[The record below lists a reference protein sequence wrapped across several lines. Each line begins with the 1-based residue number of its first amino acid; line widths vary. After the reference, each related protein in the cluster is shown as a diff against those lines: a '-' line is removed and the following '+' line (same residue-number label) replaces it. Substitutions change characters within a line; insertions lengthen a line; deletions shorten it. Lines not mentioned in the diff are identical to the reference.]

1 MTNNEHCRSQH
12 VFLYVEL
19 RARIVI
25 GNSLNLYVLQFFL
38 FYVCFACNKKPQHA
52 AAECCGMCSHENKFS
67 SCFVD
72 ASLDVVCRSVLS
84 KSTHVAMYYLFKLLQ
99 PEMSERL
106 AIK

>member
-1 MTNNEHCRSQH
+1 MCCNF
-12 VFLYVEL
+12 V
-19 RARIVI
+19 
-25 GNSLNLYVLQFFL
+25 L
-38 FYVCFACNKKPQHA
+38 FYVCFSCLACNQKTQHA

-84 KSTHVAMYYLFKLLQ
+84 KSTHVARYYLFNWLQ
-99 PEMSERL
+99 PEMSERP